1 MFAALKGTSIDKAP
15 AYMLQSISSRPRRHM
30 NETLKDLEQLKENLQ
45 KISYYS
51 TEILEYVPRQP
62 IQLSDI
68 LDKLDEAANVLE
80 FKKDE

>member
-1 MFAALKGTSIDKAP
+1 
-15 AYMLQSISSRPRRHM
+15 M